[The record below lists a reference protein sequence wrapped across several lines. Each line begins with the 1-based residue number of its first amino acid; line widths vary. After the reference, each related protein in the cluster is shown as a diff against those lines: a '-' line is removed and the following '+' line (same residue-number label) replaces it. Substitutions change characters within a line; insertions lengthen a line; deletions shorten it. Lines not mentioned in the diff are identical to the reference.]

1 MNTITMNQGCANNP
15 SFSSLK
21 IKVKGKYFK
30 ENPDEEKKII
40 EYIKKNKGLAEFFQ
54 KRHGKIEVKSSEV
67 ITAAYYRYPSCL
79 QRPLEPKG
87 FYLDELVPKME
98 INGTYKRAFAIR
110 NLFRKPVWFEAHCGG
125 VQGSTWERCMN
136 ATLKFLDN
144 FGEKNSAN
152 GKDLF
157 SIETRRLKVEK
168 P

>member
-1 MNTITMNQGCANNP
+1 MNYGCANNP

-21 IKVKGKYFK
+21 IKVKGEYFK
-30 ENPDEEKKII
+30 KNPDEKQKII
-40 EYIKKNKGLAEFFQ
+40 EYIKKNEGITEFF
-54 KRHGKIEVKSSEV
+54 KKHHGKIEVKSSEV
-67 ITAAYYRYPSCL
+67 VVPVYYQYPACL
-79 QRPLEPKG
+79 QEPFAPRG
-87 FYLDELVPKME
+87 FYLDGLFPKME

>member
-1 MNTITMNQGCANNP
+1 MNTITMNQGCANNL
-15 SFSSLK
+15 SFTSLK

-30 ENPDEEKKII
+30 ENPDEEK
-40 EYIKKNKGLAEFFQ
+40 EVIKHIKGNEGLAEFF
-54 KRHGKIEVKSSEV
+54 KKHHGTIEVKSSEV
-67 ITAAYYRYPSCL
+67 VVPVYYQYPACL
-79 QRPLEPKG
+79 QEPFAPRG
-87 FYLDELVPKME
+87 FYLDGLFPKME

-110 NLFRKPVWFEAHCGG
+110 NLFRKPVWFNARCGG
-125 VQGSTWERCMN
+125 TKDSTWEKCMD
-136 ATLKFLDN
+136 TTFKFIDN